1 MSQHE
6 PDGYIDAQRLH
17 QRLVDYIR
25 IPSVTGQ
32 EDAAI
37 ARLAEW
43 LREAGAEVDHWSDGI
58 GTLQMD
64 PEYPGHEVERAWV
77 PVVAGVVRGTRPGPT
92 VLLTGHV
99 DVVPPG
105 DYAQWSRDP
114 YSGFTEGD
122 LVYGRGASDMKSG
135 VIAALEAFE
144 AFLRGPRDFP
154 GRVIFV
160 GVPAEE
166 DSGLGTLAAIRRGYG
181 GDAAIV
187 PEPTA
192 DRDSPSI
199 IVAHTGAVSLL
210 IEVKGLAAHAS
221 KRLSG
226 ESALDHYWAVHQAL
240 KRDEQIINDAEDHPL
255 MRELTLPYAT
265 NVGLINGG
273 EWSSTVMDRL
283 RLEVRVGVPLG
294 QTVREAEERV
304 RRAIAEE
311 TAKVPWLAENPPTVT
326 RIAAGFGAAETD
338 SDDPLVT
345 TLADVAERRFDDRPD
360 IKAAPY
366 GCDMA
371 AWVSLAGVP
380 TVLYGPGD
388 IEWAHAADEH
398 VSITTT
404 RGVAEVLTETTDS
417 LLRQGLH
424 SPGGQRIRRR

>member
-1 MSQHE
+1 MSDH
-6 PDGYIDAQRLH
+6 DHAAYIDRKRLH
-17 QRLVDYIR
+17 ERLVDFIR
-25 IPSVTGQ
+25 IPSVTAQ

-37 ARLAEW
+37 TRLAEW
-43 LREAGAEVDHWSDGI
+43 LAEAGAEVDHWHDGI

-77 PVVAGVVRGTRPGPT
+77 PVVAGVVRGKRPGPT

-105 DYAQWSRDP
+105 DYEQWTRDP
-114 YSGFTEGD
+114 YSGYTHGD
-122 LVYGRGASDMKSG
+122 ELYGRGASDMKSG

-144 AFLRGPRDFP
+144 AFARGPRDFP
-154 GRVIFV
+154 GRVVFI

-226 ESALDHYWAVHQAL
+226 ESALDHYMTVHRAL
-240 KRDEQIINDAEDHPL
+240 KRDEEQVNETEDHPL
-255 MRELTLPYAT
+255 MRALTLPYAT
-265 NVGLINGG
+265 NVGLIRGG

-283 RLEVRVGVPLG
+283 HIEVRVGVPLG
-294 QTVREAEERV
+294 QTVRQAEERV
-304 RRAIAEE
+304 RQAIAEE
-311 TAKVPWLAENPPTVT
+311 AADNPWLADNPPTVT

-338 SDDPLVT
+338 TDDPLVT
-345 TLADVAERRFDDRPD
+345 TLAGVAEREFGDAPD

-398 VSITTT
+398 VSIRTTY
-404 RGVAEVLTETTDS
+404 GVARVLAETTDQ
-417 LLRQGLH
+417 LLR
-424 SPGGQRIRRR
+424 GG